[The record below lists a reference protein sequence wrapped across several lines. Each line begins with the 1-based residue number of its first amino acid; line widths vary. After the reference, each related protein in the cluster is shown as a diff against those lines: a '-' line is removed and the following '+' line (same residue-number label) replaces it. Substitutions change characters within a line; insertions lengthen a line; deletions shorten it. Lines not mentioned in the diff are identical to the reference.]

1 MKPQEIIRE
10 YAQRFWVGPSKHFD
24 VFFTKYEDDWLEKI
38 PYLHTIESF
47 CVRLQKAIESKEKIC
62 IYSDYDTDAI
72 TATGVMYW
80 GLIELGVKKEN
91 LAFYVPD
98 RFTEG
103 YGMNTDA
110 AGELASKF
118 DLIISVDCG
127 VNSTKEA
134 EIIAKAGKDLI
145 ITDHHQL
152 IGNIPQAVAVINP
165 QIFQVYGGQKEFE
178 KVWSKN
184 KNRFIRDFVVSIDDE
199 KRYLSPSVT
208 GVGVAWFCI
217 LWLAYYLRM
226 SGKSVNVNSL
236 QPLLSLVAI
245 GTIADC
251 QSIVEPTNRLLV
263 KIGIRI
269 MQNNLSGIVGLQK
282 LIEMTGL
289 DAKIKEG
296 YCLTSQ
302 DLGFVLSPILN
313 SSGRMNHA
321 QLSIRALLSTN
332 QEEAQILVK
341 DLIETNQQR
350 KQLVRDILDQVEV
363 EATEQFDSGSNIIW
377 LEGSWSKGIIGLLA
391 SRIVNEFDLPVIV
404 ISNQNQEEIIASM
417 RAPAGYDFPKAI
429 LAISEITK
437 GGGHAQAAGFSAKKD
452 DSKIIHK
459 RFEKILTQQKK
470 LIQNQKKNQTK
481 STLPDEMSKEQFKK
495 DLIILEQKDMSNH
508 LLDLLWQ
515 LDPFGIDFPL
525 PNFGWEVEVSKV
537 FWMGDKNQHLK
548 ILMTNGVNLLM
559 FGLDEKEQN
568 QIKEYFD
575 SQDKSLWVIAKP
587 SKNTWKGKVSND
599 LIVDKYYILAK

>member
-1 MKPQEIIRE
+1 MNVLYLAQILVIVKFDFLKIIEKMGVMKPQEIIRE

-269 MQNNLSGIVGLQK
+269 MQNNLSGIVGLQNG
-282 LIEMTGL
+282 LNDRTG
-289 DAKIKEG
+289 
-296 YCLTSQ
+296 C
-302 DLGFVLSPILN
+302 
-313 SSGRMNHA
+313 
-321 QLSIRALLSTN
+321 
-332 QEEAQILVK
+332 
-341 DLIETNQQR
+341 
-350 KQLVRDILDQVEV
+350 
-363 EATEQFDSGSNIIW
+363 
-377 LEGSWSKGIIGLLA
+377 
-391 SRIVNEFDLPVIV
+391 
-404 ISNQNQEEIIASM
+404 QN
-417 RAPAGYDFPKAI
+417 
-429 LAISEITK
+429 
-437 GGGHAQAAGFSAKKD
+437 
-452 DSKIIHK
+452 
-459 RFEKILTQQKK
+459 
-470 LIQNQKKNQTK
+470 
-481 STLPDEMSKEQFKK
+481 
-495 DLIILEQKDMSNH
+495 
-508 LLDLLWQ
+508 
-515 LDPFGIDFPL
+515 
-525 PNFGWEVEVSKV
+525 
-537 FWMGDKNQHLK
+537 
-548 ILMTNGVNLLM
+548 
-559 FGLDEKEQN
+559 
-568 QIKEYFD
+568 
-575 SQDKSLWVIAKP
+575 
-587 SKNTWKGKVSND
+587 
-599 LIVDKYYILAK
+599 